1 MAKVGG
7 KGGRKESRR
16 CKTALLGYKSLFWLL
31 MSCPRLEHLFF
42 VTSLSFSRTVQP
54 NRPLGLPSR
63 WLRSAPVAWE
73 VCPFPVPGPAV
84 PARLSRGPPARVL
97 FPLILYNKVYSLPL
111 PRPFRCSCRFFNPL
125 YCSSLRLA
133 SGNFF
138 KKSPPFVL
146 PVSRKRVLLHPL
158 SGTEAAMFER
168 FSPFFGLGPEKKLP
182 WKFGSVAV
190 NPLSLQPV
198 FPVPGSA
205 LKKRSLIGL
214 HITIQVVQ
222 ERVPLHGASG

>member
-97 FPLILYNKVYSLPL
+97 FPLYYIIRCIPFPSLVPSVVLVASSIRCIAAVYVLRPEIFSKKVPHLFC
-111 PRPFRCSCRFFNPL
+111 PFPASVYFCTRFRERRRRC
-125 YCSSLRLA
+125 
-133 SGNFF
+133 
-138 KKSPPFVL
+138 
-146 PVSRKRVLLHPL
+146 L
-158 SGTEAAMFER
+158 SGF
-168 FSPFFGLGPEKKLP
+168 
-182 WKFGSVAV
+182 
-190 NPLSLQPV
+190 PL
-198 FPVPGSA
+198 FPGSA
-205 LKKRSLIGL
+205 LKKNFLGNLEVWR
-214 HITIQVVQ
+214 
-222 ERVPLHGASG
+222 